1 MMKKETANGSQ
12 SKQIN
17 AIMGGSYANMIEDK
31 VMGRTKGFAIGLI
44 GGVILGALT
53 RQNSVVTGIIG
64 GIIGFLVSNKSEI

>member
-1 MMKKETANGSQ
+1 MSKQTANGSQ

-31 VMGRTKGFAIGLI
+31 VMGRTKGFAIGFI

-53 RQNSVVTGIIG
+53 RQNSVVTGVIG